1 MRGVSRG
8 LVGLSLVV
16 MLAVPAQARPGDGS
30 WLEEGRG
37 RIIKIIKKIVKT
49 FGDGLVD
56 PRP

>member
-30 WLEEGRG
+30 WLEPGRV
-37 RIIKIIKKIVKT
+37 IKIIKKIVVKT
-49 FGDGLVD
+49 FGDGLTD